1 MDEYEDCFSEDSLS
15 SDADILVKAK
25 IIPVDRKK
33 GLNKKKKK
41 KKSYEVFTSY
51 SQFLEYF
58 LYHILWFNLLGPLTI
73 VLILC

>member
-15 SDADILVKAK
+15 SDADILD
-25 IIPVDRKK
+25 VDRKK